1 MKYNI
6 RNSII
11 RWQISVFIDVLS
23 DHFAPD
29 TDTTTKVISTYA
41 NWKPVS
47 IFLIVDNINV
57 YPICHQL
64 QNILSEMCMTLILAV
79 RMGQG

>member
-23 DHFAPD
+23 EHFSPD
-29 TDTTTKVISTYA
+29 TDTTAKVNSTYA
-41 NWKPVS
+41 NRKPVS

-57 YPICHQL
+57 YLICHQL
-64 QNILSEMCMTLILAV
+64 QNILSRNVHDINLGL
-79 RMGQG
+79 